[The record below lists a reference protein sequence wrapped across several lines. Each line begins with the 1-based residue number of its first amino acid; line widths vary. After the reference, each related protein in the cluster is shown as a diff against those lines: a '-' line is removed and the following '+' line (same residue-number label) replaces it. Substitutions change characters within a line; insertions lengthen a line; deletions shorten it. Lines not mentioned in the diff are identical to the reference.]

1 MKVILLILIG
11 LSSLVDAGGLS
22 RSNGVVSD
30 NTTNLKWQDDY
41 SDNSNNIKHTTWQS
55 AIDYCENLTLNGQ
68 NDWRLPNKNE
78 LLSIVD
84 YTKSKPSI
92 NEIFVKK
99 TVAGY
104 YWSSTTTTNHSD
116 HGTAWWVVYFGY
128 GYTDTGVKNGSHD
141 VRCVRSRQ

>member
-41 SDNSNNIKHTTWQS
+41 IKHTTWQS

-68 NDWRLPNKNE
+68 DDWRLPNKNE

-104 YWSSTTTTNHSD
+104 YWSSTTTNHSD
-116 HGTAWWVVYFGY
+116 HGTAWVVYFGY
-128 GYTDTGVKNGSHD
+128 GYTDTRVKNGSHD
-141 VRCVRSRQ
+141 VRCVRSQQ

>member
-1 MKVILLILIG
+1 MKAILLILIG

-41 SDNSNNIKHTTWQS
+41 SDNSNNIKQTTWQS

-68 NDWRLPNKNE
+68 DDWRLPNKNE

-84 YTKSKPSI
+84 YTKSNPSMARSI
-92 NEIFVKK
+92 RCLQ
-99 TVAGY
+99 
-104 YWSSTTTTNHSD
+104 
-116 HGTAWWVVYFGY
+116 
-128 GYTDTGVKNGSHD
+128 KN
-141 VRCVRSRQ
+141 R